1 MTDWR
6 RLECECLLQPCPLA
20 KASVNG
26 AISRHKLTGNL
37 SEKHVI
43 ELKKQEKKRR
53 MGGRKE
59 HTSSAEGR
67 GLQILLLQQTKKK
80 KTTKLLIPFRSK
92 NKHTIAVGSPQYNSS
107 KRSLLWYCWERK
119 EESKSQSTEA

>member
-53 MGGRKE
+53 MGGGKNIQVAQKVGDYKYYYYNRQ
-59 HTSSAEGR
+59 R
-67 GLQILLLQQTKKK
+67 KKK
-80 KTTKLLIPFRSK
+80 LQNFSFPSAQKINT
-92 NKHTIAVGSPQYNSS
+92 Q
-107 KRSLLWYCWERK
+107 
-119 EESKSQSTEA
+119 